1 MRANL
6 LTWYL
11 TAVILGIICLPV
23 LAVPLTITESVEIAL
38 QENEEIKAVEE
49 KQRQAKYGMM
59 ESVGNFLPSV
69 SLSTAYS
76 RTEGGREFDFPIA
89 TRADLTTGEILYESS
104 MKVSFMEEESHD
116 TKLEVVQP
124 IFQGGA
130 LWSQLGLARTQ
141 RRAAGFELQA
151 KRSEIALRV
160 KEAYCGVLEAENLL
174 EAMDEAVGLSRE
186 HLRVAQSLY
195 EAGMVGR
202 AETLRGDVL
211 LSSTLQD
218 SLRAINGL
226 IMARRAF
233 NSLLNHDLDREVF
246 LAEVEETRPLDL
258 TLDECVQVAFES
270 NPALRGFQMQL
281 TMAEKSV
288 SLVRSSFLPKVN
300 LVLDYGWYEDKYR
313 FDPDDDYWMLMGLAS
328 WEIFAGTRNL
338 ARYKQSKAGYR
349 QVEHELRAFCDG
361 IKLQVTQA
369 YLDLQEATSRLDMAL
384 QALASAEENYRVNE
398 ASYREGIAAQVDKI
412 DAQMT
417 LTEARVNYTSTR
429 YEMYKA
435 QARLESLM
443 GMMPF

>member
-1 MRANL
+1 MRTNL

-23 LAVPLTITESVEIAL
+23 LAVPLTITQSVEIAL
-38 QENEEIKAVEE
+38 QGNEEIKAVEE
-49 KQRQAKYGMM
+49 KQWQAKYGVM

-76 RTEGGREFDFPIA
+76 RAEGGRELDFPIA

-104 MKVSFMEEESHD
+104 VRVSFMEEESHD

-174 EAMDEAVGLSRE
+174 EAMDEAVDLSRE

-195 EAGMVGR
+195 EAGMAGR

-211 LSSTLQD
+211 LSFTLQD
-218 SLRAINGL
+218 SLRAVNGL

-233 NSLLNHDLDREVF
+233 NSLLNYDLDREVF
-246 LAEVEETRPLDL
+246 LTEVEETRPLDL

-270 NPALRGFQMQL
+270 NPALRGFQTQL
-281 TMAEKSV
+281 TMAGKSV
-288 SLVRSSFLPKVN
+288 SLARSSFLPKVN

-349 QVEHELRAFCDG
+349 QAEHELKAFGDG
-361 IKLQVTQA
+361 LELQVTQA
-369 YLDLQEATSRLDMAL
+369 YLDLQEATGRLDMAL
-384 QALASAEENYRVNE
+384 RALASAEENYRVNE
-398 ASYREGIAAQVDKI
+398 ASYREGMATQVDKI

-417 LTEARVNYTSTR
+417 LTEARVNYASTR
-429 YEMYKA
+429 YEIYKV

-443 GMMPF
+443 GLMPF